1 IGNEQQPLSEADGA
15 GIGDALHDEVSGV
28 LDGRQRPG
36 VLASGR
42 TVERCGSPAVQG
54 LVRSL
59 VVVQPAESVKG
70 PLLGDARRARWA
82 NGLTLE
88 SFVHALVSAI
98 LVRRGREN
106 PLVPNAQAQPPHVQL
121 REPMNPGGREGH
133 PIVRANRAWQPML
146 AK

>member
-1 IGNEQQPLSEADGA
+1 
-15 GIGDALHDEVSGV
+15 
-28 LDGRQRPG
+28 
-36 VLASGR
+36 SGR

-106 PLVPNAQAQPPHVQL
+106 PLVPNAQALPPHVQL

-146 AK
+146 AKQPVEDRTHAVAFRREQAVAGQEIAGVVVGHR